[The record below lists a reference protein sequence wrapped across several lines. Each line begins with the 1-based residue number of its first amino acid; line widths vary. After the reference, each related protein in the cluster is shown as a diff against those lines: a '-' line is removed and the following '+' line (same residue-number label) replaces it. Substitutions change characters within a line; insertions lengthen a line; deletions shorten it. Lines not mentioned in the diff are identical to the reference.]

1 MITCILL
8 ALIYVQNSITMPHL
22 VVIRL
27 MCVIKWLRSDSD
39 GSCVN
44 KKGRGYKG
52 FYSTSSE
59 QYRIRYL
66 GHGHA
71 IYERMIEM
79 KCDILHL
86 CETNYVFIEKTS
98 D

>member
-1 MITCILL
+1 MLRISSHTVKPIIIALLLISCISRLVMITRILL

-27 MCVIKWLRSDSD
+27 MRVIKWPRSDSD

-52 FYSTSSE
+52 FYSSIKFTK
-59 QYRIRYL
+59 I
-66 GHGHA
+66 
-71 IYERMIEM
+71 
-79 KCDILHL
+79 
-86 CETNYVFIEKTS
+86 VV
-98 D
+98 